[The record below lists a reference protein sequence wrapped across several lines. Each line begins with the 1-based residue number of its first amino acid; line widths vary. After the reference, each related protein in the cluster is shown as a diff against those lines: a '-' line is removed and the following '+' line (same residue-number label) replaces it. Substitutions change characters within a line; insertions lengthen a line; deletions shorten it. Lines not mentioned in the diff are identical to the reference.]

1 MAERATWATRVG
13 FVLAAVGSAVGL
25 GNVWR
30 FPFQVGEGG
39 GAAFLVVYLVFV
51 ALVGLSVLLAELAVG
66 RSANRSPVEAFADL
80 AQGAWEHLGWLFVA
94 TAFIL
99 LSYYTVVAGWIA
111 RYAVKGVSAGY
122 PSSVEAADTQFAAAA
137 TGVDAVVFHG
147 LFMAATA
154 AVVGLG
160 LRRGVELA
168 AKVTVPVLVVL
179 LVALAVY
186 VSDMSGAG
194 AAYSYYLSPD
204 FGEVAANWDVILPA
218 AAGQAFFTLSL
229 GMGVMITYASY
240 IEKDED
246 IVRDGAAIV
255 ALDSF
260 IAVLVGLIVFPVLF
274 TAGMPPAEPGHGA
287 VFVSLAAAFGGV
299 PMGGGLGTVFFATV
313 ALAALLSTVGLM
325 EVVVSH
331 ILDYEGVERRAAAGG
346 VGLTLFVVGIP
357 AASSLVVIDFYDLFV
372 NRVLLV
378 AGALLLSVYVGW
390 RFRDEAVSVVSGDS
404 GWLDGF
410 GRAWLWTLRIP
421 VVVVLVVV
429 LGFGI
434 ADYVGFVQ
442 EIAETFASR

>member
-1 MAERATWATRVG
+1 MAERETWATRVG

-25 GNVWR
+25 GNIWR
-30 FPFQVGEGG
+30 FPFQVGENG

-51 ALVGLSVLLAELAVG
+51 GVVGLSVLLAELVVG
-66 RSANRSPVEAFADL
+66 RSARQSPVEAFAEL
-80 AQGAWEHLGWLFVA
+80 AQGVWEHLGWLFVA

-111 RYAVKGVSAGY
+111 RYAVEGMRSGY
-122 PSSVEAADTQFAAAA
+122 PSSVEAADAQFAAAA

-147 LFMAATA
+147 MFMAATVV
-154 AVVGLG
+154 VVGLG
-160 LRRGVELA
+160 LRCGVELA
-168 AKVTVPVLVVL
+168 AKVTLPVLVVL

-186 VSDMSGAG
+186 VSDMSGAET
-194 AAYSYYLSPD
+194 AYSYYLSPD
-204 FGEVAANWDVILPA
+204 FGEVAANWKEILPA

-240 IEKDED
+240 IEKDEK

-260 IAVLVGLIVFPVLF
+260 IAVLVGLIVFPILF

-287 VFVSLAAAFGGV
+287 VFVSLASAFGSV

-313 ALAALLSTVGLM
+313 VLAALLSTVGLM

-331 ILDYEGVERRAAAGG
+331 ILDYEGVERTVAAGG

-357 AASSLVVIDFYDLFV
+357 AASSLVVVDFYDLFV

-378 AGALLLSVYVGW
+378 VGALLLSVYVGW
-390 RFRDEAVSVVSGDS
+390 RLSNEAAGVVSRGT
-404 GWLDGF
+404 GGFDGF
-410 GRAWLWTLRIP
+410 GRLWLWTLRVP
-421 VVVVLVVV
+421 VILVLVVV
-429 LGFGI
+429 LGFGV
-434 ADYVGFVQ
+434 ADYVGLVQ
-442 EIAETFASR
+442 DIAETFVSP